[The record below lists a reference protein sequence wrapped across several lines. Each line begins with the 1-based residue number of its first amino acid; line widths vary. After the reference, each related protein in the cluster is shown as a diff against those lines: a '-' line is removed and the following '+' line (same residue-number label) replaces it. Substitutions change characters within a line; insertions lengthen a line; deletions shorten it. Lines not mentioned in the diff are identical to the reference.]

1 MSGSHRSAAS
11 RRLVTAG
18 LAGVLLGIGGTF
30 AGVGLSHAAQP
41 DQAQRDRSP
50 TTPVASSKLAD
61 AKLADAKAA
70 DEATAAV
77 KADCGRAVRQ
87 ADASL
92 QEAIRVEKSLAE
104 HIGVMNQLSAGKIT
118 PGQALN
124 MGMPSLISG
133 AHHSAMFDRAY
144 ADYRSVVTRCQLR

>member
-1 MSGSHRSAAS
+1 
-11 RRLVTAG
+11 VAG
-18 LAGVLLGIGGTF
+18 ILLGVGVTF
-30 AGVGLSHAAQP
+30 AGVGLSNAAQP
-41 DQAQRDRSP
+41 DRAQRDRAS
-50 TTPVASSKLAD
+50 TTSVADSKLAGSQ
-61 AKLADAKAA
+61 LADSKASDA
-70 DEATAAV
+70 ATAAV
-77 KADCGRAVRQ
+77 RADCGRAVRQ

>member
-1 MSGSHRSAAS
+1 M
-11 RRLVTAG
+11 AG
-18 LAGVLLGIGGTF
+18 ILLGVGVTF
-30 AGVGLSHAAQP
+30 AGVGLSNAAQP
-41 DQAQRDRSP
+41 DRAQRDRAS
-50 TTPVASSKLAD
+50 TTSVADSKLAD
-61 AKLADAKAA
+61 SQLADSKAADAKAA
-70 DEATAAV
+70 DAATAAV
-77 KADCGRAVRQ
+77 RADCGRAVRQ

>member
-1 MSGSHRSAAS
+1 MSGNHRSAAT

-18 LAGVLLGIGGTF
+18 VAGLVLGVGGTS

-41 DQAQRDRSP
+41 DHAQRDRP
-50 TTPVASSKLAD
+50 QTTPVAD
-61 AKLADAKAA
+61 AKVEDV
-70 DEATAAV
+70 ATAAT
-77 KADCGRAVRQ
+77 AAAAANCGRAVRQ

-92 QEAIRVEKSLAE
+92 AMATRVEKSLAE
-104 HIGVMNQLSAGKIT
+104 HIGVMNQLSAGSIT

-144 ADYRSVVTRCQLR
+144 ADYRSVVRQCRLS